1 MMLCDWQIAGLIRE
15 RGMIEPAVLHQ
26 VRDLALDAGS
36 TRRIVSYGLSSAG
49 YDVRLGSTFL
59 VPRLQAADPHAEQRY
74 DTIDHDLG
82 APLWL
87 AAGHYVLGVT
97 VERFAMPSNVVG
109 VAVGKSTYARLGVI
123 VNVTPLEP
131 GWCGFLTLEIHNAS
145 QRPVMLW
152 PGEGIAQIMFHHI
165 SEPDVSYADRAG
177 KYQNQP
183 AVPVPARV

>member
-1 MMLCDWQIAGLIRE
+1 MTLCDWQIAALIRE
-15 RGMIEPAVLHQ
+15 RGMIEPAELRQ
-26 VRDLALDAGS
+26 VREVDG
-36 TRRIVSYGLSSAG
+36 RRIMSYGLSSAG

-59 VPRLQAADPHAEQRY
+59 APPLQADDPPADPHAEQRY
-74 DTIDHDLG
+74 DVIKNG
-82 APLWL
+82 PGIPLWL
-87 AAGHYVLGVT
+87 SAGHYVLGVT

-109 VAVGKSTYARLGVI
+109 VAVGKSTYARIGVI

-145 QRPVMLW
+145 PRPVMVW
-152 PGEGIAQIMFHHI
+152 PGEGIAQIMFHRI

-183 AVPVPARV
+183 AVPVPAKV

>member
-1 MMLCDWQIAGLIRE
+1 MILCDWQIAGLIRE

-26 VRDLALDAGS
+26 VREVEENGG
-36 TRRIVSYGLSSAG
+36 TRRVVSYGLSSAG
-49 YDVRLGSTFL
+49 YDVRLGNTFL
-59 VPRLQAADPHAEQRY
+59 APQLQATDPHAEQRY
-74 DTIDHDLG
+74 DAIDHDLG

-123 VNVTPLEP
+123 VNITPLEP
-131 GWCGFLTLEIHNAS
+131 GWRGFLTLEIHNAS
-145 QRPVMLW
+145 PRPVMVW

-177 KYQNQP
+177 KYQDQP
-183 AVPVPARV
+183 AQPVPAKV